1 MAKASASV
9 LSPPAATCVPTMA
22 AAVEAATA
30 GVFPLRQLLTHSY
43 PLNGL
48 SRAMQDMEERPAGFL
63 KGWIRYD

>member
-1 MAKASASV
+1 MMV
-9 LSPPAATCVPTMA
+9 AAVIAHERDPRIYVAGMR

-30 GVFPLRQLLTHSY
+30 GVFPLRRLLTHSY
-43 PLNGL
+43 PLDGL